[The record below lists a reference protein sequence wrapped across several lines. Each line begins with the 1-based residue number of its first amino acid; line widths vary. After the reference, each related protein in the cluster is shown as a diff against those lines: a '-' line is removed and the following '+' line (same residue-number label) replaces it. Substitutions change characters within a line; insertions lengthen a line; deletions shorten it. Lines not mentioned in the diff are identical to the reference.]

1 MTLLHQFIFYL
12 FGLIAIASALLFVT
26 RRAPVAAVLWLV
38 NVMVSLAAMY
48 VMLGADFVG
57 VVQVIIYAGA
67 IMVVFLFVVMLLNM
81 GHAEA
86 IADILDNRWR
96 LLAGLVGL
104 VLLAQILT
112 ALRLPIPRL
121 APDAPLANAVA
132 PVADAFFRRHVIAFE
147 VASVLL
153 LAAIVGAV
161 MLAKRQEG
169 RA

>member
-1 MTLLHQFIFYL
+1 MTLLHQFLFYL
-12 FGLIAIASALLFVT
+12 FGLIAVASALLFVT

-57 VVQVIIYAGA
+57 AVQVIIYAGA
-67 IMVVFLFVVMLLNM
+67 IMVVFLFVVLLLNL

-86 IADILDNRWR
+86 IADVVENKWR
-96 LLAGLVGL
+96 LIAGGVGL
-104 VLLAQILT
+104 VLLAQVMT
-112 ALRLPIPRL
+112 AARLPFPQL
-121 APDAPLANAVA
+121 APEAPLANAVA
-132 PVADAFFRRHVIAFE
+132 PIADAFFRRHIVSFE

-161 MLAKRQEG
+161 VLAKRAEA
-169 RA
+169 RS